1 MFGFNIIKYRH
12 QTYVTE
18 VKGTT
23 QRNPQLY
30 NLRLTK
36 KKKKQTI
43 QSQSLKGKKKLQIC
57 SHKSNVK
64 QQEKLRKLYTIRES
78 GITKIMALYILI
90 LIKSTVETL
99 AN

>member
-36 KKKKQTI
+36 KKKKTNYTKSI
-43 QSQSLKGKKKLQIC
+43 SEGEKKVADL
-57 SHKSNVK
+57 
-64 QQEKLRKLYTIRES
+64 
-78 GITKIMALYILI
+78 
-90 LIKSTVETL
+90 
-99 AN
+99 